1 MEHSDRT
8 DDNYVSHDS
17 ARTGLSRLAL
27 IELVERD
34 GRVSR
39 VLDVHAWPL
48 SLGRALSNDLVID
61 DPHLAAHHATLALDD
76 QGVLH
81 LQVGNTVNGLHLG
94 DTALAAGQ
102 RAPVPAAGATLHLG
116 ALRLRLRL
124 PGEVLAPERLLPLN
138 RLASWAAVGTAAA
151 LLVALSVAERWV
163 NLDPGADLSAWMP
176 VLLGLP
182 VVMAGWAGL
191 WALASKLF
199 QHRFDFN
206 GHLRIMVPWMLG
218 VVAIDT
224 FMEPIAATLGW
235 PWLWRLSPLVQALLG
250 VLMLRAQLLH
260 VLPQSRRAVTAAAA
274 AAALAGLALNLTL
287 THRQT
292 DRLSRPPYMST
303 LPLPGLLLSGTEP
316 SAALVQDLSPL
327 AAELAA
333 RVKQAKADEPE
344 EGDPSD

>member
-8 DDNYVSHDS
+8 DDGDDS

-76 QGVLH
+76 QGVLQ
-81 LQVGNTVNGLHLG
+81 LQVGDTANGLHLG

-116 ALRLRLRL
+116 ALRLRVRL

-151 LLVALSVAERWV
+151 LLVALSVAERWI
-163 NLDPGADLSAWMP
+163 NLDPGTDLSAWMP

-199 QHRFDFN
+199 QHRFDFA
-206 GHLRIMVPWMLG
+206 GHLRIALPWLLA
-218 VVAIDT
+218 VSLAEALL
-224 FMEPIAATLGW
+224 EPLAASLGW
-235 PWLWRLSPLVQALLG
+235 PGLWRMSPVVQALLG
-250 VLMLRAQLLH
+250 VALLRAHLLQ
-260 VLPQSRRAVTAAAA
+260 VLPHSRRAVTGAAVAAAV
-274 AAALAGLALNLTL
+274 AGLALNMTL

-292 DRLSRPPYMST
+292 DRLSRPPYMSS
-303 LPLPGLLLSGTEP
+303 LPLPGLLLSTP
-316 SAALVQDLSPL
+316 DAPQALVQDLAALGAQL
-327 AAELAA
+327 AQ
-333 RVKQAKADEPE
+333 RVDKAKAE
-344 EGDPSD
+344 EAADGSDAAAD